1 MCILIVFYGHME
13 SLIKDS
19 SSVSVK
25 FEAEFLMLIS

>member
-1 MCILIVFYGHME
+1 ME